1 MAAAL
6 ELPPDVALLGVRI
19 AVGGLE
25 RHHCSPAIVGRALQ
39 RGRGA
44 TAPKRASRRG
54 PNSGRPLQSAAVS
67 GDRLTLEVRE
77 REDLGSRESRR
88 LRAQGLVPGVLY
100 GKGHARPIVVAER
113 DLRTAVTGPS
123 GLHAI
128 LDVVIEGQKT
138 VHPSIL
144 AEYQQDPL
152 RGTIAHIDLREVR
165 LDQPIHATVVI
176 QLVGEP
182 AGAKTG
188 GMLSLVAREV
198 HVEALPADVPEHIEV
213 DVSHMEVGDVL
224 RLEDVPPIA
233 NVTILDDSQETV
245 IATVSVPRGFQEL
258 EEAEAEAAAAEAEGL
273 EEGEAEAADEG
284 ESAEADES
292 STDEE

>member
-1 MAAAL
+1 
-6 ELPPDVALLGVRI
+6 
-19 AVGGLE
+19 
-25 RHHCSPAIVGRALQ
+25 
-39 RGRGA
+39 
-44 TAPKRASRRG
+44 
-54 PNSGRPLQSAAVS
+54 VS
-67 GDRLTLEVRE
+67 GDRLKLEVRP

-88 LRAQGLVPGVLY
+88 LRAQGLIPGVLY
-100 GKGHARPIVVAER
+100 GKGHTRPIVVSER
-113 DLRTAVTGPS
+113 HLRTAMTGPS

-224 RLEDVPPIA
+224 RLEDVPPIE
-233 NVTILDDSQETV
+233 NVTILDDLQETV

-258 EEAEAEAAAAEAEGL
+258 EEAEAEAAAAEAEAEGL
-273 EEGEAEAADEG
+273 EEGEAAPAEEG

-292 STDEE
+292 SDDEE